1 MDHWLNCDVCLIEA
15 ENLTEV
21 LRKAGNLVE
30 KSGVSS
36 LVRVFSGA
44 SGLMC
49 RYPEAPDLRLFD
61 MEAPLSGESFGRVV
75 HQVAQYCL
83 YEGSKSRR
91 TVVWFEDYSTAR
103 GFIRAFTDRFV
114 YRLRE
119 RPADRFGAELLCV
132 TMDEAETRE
141 VLKSGS
147 LKPANQRSD
156 MSSAKLAASPDNLF
170 GEPADYFSG
179 LPLYMP
185 GSITDEARLY
195 IKRHGILPKEDIKKL
210 QDTFYPKF
218 YMAYRDILKRYAV
231 RYDGTCVVRVE
242 EPILLENL
250 PFLLIVPIS
259 LRENI
264 SPYVSDAQVDN
275 VLYLDETPEMTVEQW
290 GNACYE
296 TCTDYFNGRKQL

>member
-1 MDHWLNCDVCLIEA
+1 MEHWLNYDVCLIEA

-36 LVRVFSGA
+36 LVRVFPGA
-44 SGLMC
+44 SGVAC
-49 RYPEAPDLRLFD
+49 RCPEASDLRLFD
-61 MEAPLSGESFGRVV
+61 LEAPLSGESSGRVV

-91 TVVWFEDYSTAR
+91 TAVWFEDYSIAR

-114 YRLRE
+114 CRLRE
-119 RPADRFGAELLCV
+119 RPADRFGAEYLCV

-141 VLKSGS
+141 MLKSGS
-147 LKPANQRSD
+147 LKPADQRSD
-156 MSSAKLAASPDNLF
+156 MAPAKLAASLDNLF
-170 GEPADYFSG
+170 GEPADYFSA

-185 GSITDEARLY
+185 GSITDEVRLH
-195 IKRHGILPKEDIKKL
+195 IKRCGAWPEEDIKKR

-231 RYDGTCVVRVE
+231 RYDGTCVLRVE
-242 EPILLENL
+242 EPILLKDL

-264 SPYVSDAQVDN
+264 SPYVSEALTVH

-290 GNACYE
+290 GKACYE
-296 TCTDYFNGRKQL
+296 TCTDYFDGRKQL